1 MLEEMLPRSY
11 QELQSLIEI
20 KVRSLRREGA
30 QAPVLRHEEFVS
42 YVRSLTLHNPNDIE
56 QDDEEFSVACHFLHE
71 AGVIVHYKSSSPG
84 VSDIYCLDPQWLFD
98 TLASV
103 VQAVSKRDS
112 YRVRPT
118 ISSEELPA
126 IFKHAKVPG
135 HLYSSFLAMM
145 ESLDIIVSLDF
156 DKKMYLFPTLLPA
169 TPSDQYPGYNFSLDD
184 SQVCQYIQ
192 LDYVPPALFPQLLS
206 RVLLYIRQLSGQLLS
221 VAAGHLQEEVDSIAG
236 SLHPPSAQS
245 THSTLRLSHAYHV
258 DHHGYMTLDDSITTE
273 TTLRSKLWSLSATNV
288 AGTPRPSSR
297 YQSLTEKLVHLT
309 QPLLL
314 SRPRSPS
321 LLSIADSSMSCL
333 SHSDT
338 FSNYTFWQHG
348 LYTEFPCGTRFWLE
362 LCESAVSIVIEGE
375 LIPRVKTL
383 SFLSSCVGALVEECY
398 AGLDYVSYSPCPSCL
413 KEFWHKFQ
421 APPKFAA
428 SALEVSQSITLN
440 EFSEKAEF
448 TRRTSITTGQPR
460 TFGGSDFT
468 LSDSSSPPPPVLG
481 EDSPVPPQADDSPVI
496 AVLDDQLALFPL
508 ETTVQQSI
516 LASTIHCPQC
526 DQRVSLQSLSP
537 HVLLVDFKDNY
548 LLNARKLD
556 FTESDATKLGGGG
569 FGKV

>member
-1 MLEEMLPRSY
+1 MIEEMLPRSY
-11 QELQSLIEI
+11 QELQSLIEV

-56 QDDEEFSVACHFLHE
+56 QDDEEFAVACHFLHE

-84 VSDIYCLDPQWLFD
+84 VGDIYCLDPQWLFD

-103 VQAVSKRDS
+103 IQAVSKRDR
-112 YRVRPT
+112 YRVKPT
-118 ISSEELPA
+118 ISSDELPA
-126 IFKHAKVPG
+126 IFKRAKVPG

-169 TPSDQYPGYNFSLDD
+169 TPSDEYPGYNFSQDD

-221 VAAGHLQEEVDSIAG
+221 VAAGHLREDSDSMPG
-236 SLHPPSAQS
+236 SLNTPSLQS
-245 THSTLRLSHAYHV
+245 RQSTLRLSHAYHV
-258 DHHGYMTLDDSITTE
+258 DHHGYMTLDDCFTNES
-273 TTLRSKLWSLSATNV
+273 TLRSKLWSLSATNV
-288 AGTPRPSSR
+288 AGTPRPNSR
-297 YQSLTEKLVHLT
+297 YHSLTEKLVNLT
-309 QPLLL
+309 QPLLVKQ
-314 SRPRSPS
+314 SRSHS
-321 LLSIADSSMSCL
+321 LLSVADTMSYL

-362 LCESAVSIVIEGE
+362 LCESAISIVIEGE
-375 LIPRVKTL
+375 LIPRVKAM
-383 SFLSSCVGALVEECY
+383 SFLSSCIGALVEESY
-398 AGLDYVSYSPCPSCL
+398 AGLEYVSYSPCPSCL
-413 KEFWHKFQ
+413 KEFWQKFQ
-421 APPKFAA
+421 DTHKFAA

-440 EFSEKAEF
+440 EFSEKAEYSRH
-448 TRRTSITTGQPR
+448 TNPTTGQPR
-460 TFGGSDFT
+460 TFATSDFT
-468 LSDSSSPPPPVLG
+468 LSGSCSPPPT
-481 EDSPVPPQADDSPVI
+481 SPLTGDAPVI
-496 AVLDDQLALFPL
+496 AVLDGQLALFPL

-526 DQRVSLQSLSP
+526 QQRVSLESLSP

-548 LLNARKLD
+548 LLNARKLE
-556 FTESDATKLGGGG
+556 FIESDANRLGGGG
-569 FGKV
+569 FGKVLAHN